1 MAITVVSVSNMGD
14 ESTTPAA
21 HQTQAVKLAKGLRVT
36 SNHMVC
42 INVDGERL
50 NRWDRDRIEGE
61 NRWSK
66 TDPNEMETLGPIRM
80 MRRG

>member
-1 MAITVVSVSNMGD
+1 MAITVVSVSNLGNELTM
-14 ESTTPAA
+14 PAA
-21 HQTQAVKLAKGLRVT
+21 DQTEAVKLAKSLRIT

-42 INVDGERL
+42 IDIDGERL

-80 MRRG
+80 IRRS